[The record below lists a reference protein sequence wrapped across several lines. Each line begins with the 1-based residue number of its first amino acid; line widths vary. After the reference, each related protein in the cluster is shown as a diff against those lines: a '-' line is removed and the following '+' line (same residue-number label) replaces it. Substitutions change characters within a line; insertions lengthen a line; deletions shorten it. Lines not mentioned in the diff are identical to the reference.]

1 MTQVKRLTNL
11 QRMVFIAVLA
21 AIIVFLMLTN
31 LGYIPTG
38 FGFTI
43 TILMIPVAIGAI
55 LLGPAAGAVLGA
67 VFGLTSLATCFLGM
81 DPFGV
86 ALLAISP
93 WKTALVCIVPRVLV
107 GFLCGWIF
115 RALRRVDKTK
125 IISYGVASVSAA
137 LLNTALFLTGI
148 WHAFG
153 SDPAVTQYT
162 GGSSNLFIV
171 IGVLGGIN
179 AIVEAVACLVLG
191 TAIAKTLDVVMSKS
205 RM

>member
-55 LLGPAAGAVLGA
+55 LLGPAAGAALGA

-148 WHAFG
+148 WLAFG
-153 SDPAVTQYT
+153 SHPAVTQYT

>member
-55 LLGPAAGAVLGA
+55 LLGPAAGAALGA

-93 WKTALVCIVPRVLV
+93 WKTALVCIVPRV

-148 WHAFG
+148 WLAFG

>member
-55 LLGPAAGAVLGA
+55 LLGPAAGAALGA

-115 RALRRVDKTK
+115 RALRRVDKTI

-148 WHAFG
+148 WLAFG

>member
-55 LLGPAAGAVLGA
+55 LLGPAAGAALGA

-148 WHAFG
+148 WLDFG

>member
-1 MTQVKRLTNL
+1 M
-11 QRMVFIAVLA
+11 
-21 AIIVFLMLTN
+21 
-31 LGYIPTG
+31 
-38 FGFTI
+38 
-43 TILMIPVAIGAI
+43 
-55 LLGPAAGAVLGA
+55 
-67 VFGLTSLATCFLGM
+67 
-81 DPFGV
+81 
-86 ALLAISP
+86 
-93 WKTALVCIVPRVLV
+93 
-107 GFLCGWIF
+107 
-115 RALRRVDKTK
+115 
-125 IISYGVASVSAA
+125 ASVSAA

-148 WHAFG
+148 WLAFG

>member
-81 DPFGV
+81 DPFGG

-148 WHAFG
+148 WLAFG